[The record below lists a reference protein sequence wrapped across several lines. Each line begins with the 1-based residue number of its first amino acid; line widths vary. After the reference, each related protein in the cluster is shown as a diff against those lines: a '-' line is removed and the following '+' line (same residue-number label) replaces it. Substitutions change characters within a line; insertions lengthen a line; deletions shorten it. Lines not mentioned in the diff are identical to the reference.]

1 MYGSKQI
8 KLGVRS
14 YLLCCFLLFQGLL
27 LSARAPEIEDV
38 RALFYKAESSQ
49 KVCVELIELL
59 EPYNDKNNALFLG
72 YRGSANMM
80 MAKHLINPFSKLSY
94 FKKGKLMLE
103 KAIQFDQKNV
113 ELRFLRYTIQTNVPS
128 FLNYSDNKENDRVF
142 LLQSLNR
149 MNDQKLKIIINN
161 YLKKAS

>member
-1 MYGSKQI
+1 M
-8 KLGVRS
+8 
-14 YLLCCFLLFQGLL
+14 LCFFLLQGLS
-27 LSARAPEIEDV
+27 LSAKSPEIEDV
-38 RALFYKAESSQ
+38 RVLFHKAESSQ
-49 KVCVELIELL
+49 KVCVELIEFL

-72 YRGSANMM
+72 YRGGANML

-94 FKKGKLMLE
+94 FKKGRLMLE

-128 FLNYSDNKENDRVF
+128 FLNYNDNKEIDRVF

-149 MNDQKLKIIINN
+149 LNDQKLKTIISA

>member
-1 MYGSKQI
+1 MKPF
-8 KLGVRS
+8 
-14 YLLCCFLLFQGLL
+14 LLCFFLIRGMVV
-27 LSARAPEIEDV
+27 SANTLEIEDV
-38 RALFYKAESSQ
+38 RLLFHKAESSQ
-49 KVCVELIELL
+49 NLCIELIELL
-59 EPYNDKNNALFLG
+59 EPYDEKNNTLLFG
-72 YRGSANMM
+72 YKAGATML
-80 MAKHLINPFSKLSY
+80 MAKHLNNPFSKLSY

-128 FLNYSDNKENDRVF
+128 FLKYSDNKENDRVF

-149 MNDQKLKIIINN
+149 LNDQKLKNIIST

>member
-1 MYGSKQI
+1 MK
-8 KLGVRS
+8 S
-14 YLLCCFLLFQGLL
+14 YLICFFLLQGLQL
-27 LSARAPEIEDV
+27 LAKSPEIEDV
-38 RALFYKAESSQ
+38 RVLFHKAESSQ

-72 YRGSANMM
+72 YRASATML

-103 KAIQFDQKNV
+103 KAIEFDQKNV

-128 FLNYSDNKENDRVF
+128 FLNYSEDKERDKLF
-142 LLQSLNR
+142 LLQSLNSLK
-149 MNDQKLKIIINN
+149 DQKLKNIISN

>member
-1 MYGSKQI
+1 M
-8 KLGVRS
+8 RA
-14 YLLCCFLLFQGLL
+14 YLLCFFLIQGLL
-27 LSARAPEIEDV
+27 SSSKTPEIEDV
-38 RALFYKAESSQ
+38 RVLFHKAESSQ
-49 KVCVELIELL
+49 KVCIELIELL

-72 YRGSANMM
+72 YRASATML

-103 KAIQFDQKNV
+103 KAIQFDQKNA

-149 MNDQKLKIIINN
+149 LNDQKLKNIIST
-161 YLKKAS
+161 YLKKAN

>member
-1 MYGSKQI
+1 M
-8 KLGVRS
+8 RS
-14 YLLCCFLLFQGLL
+14 YLLCFFLIQGLL
-27 LSARAPEIEDV
+27 SSAKTPEIEDV
-38 RALFYKAESSQ
+38 RVLFHKAESSQ

-72 YRGSANMM
+72 YRASATML

-149 MNDQKLKIIINN
+149 MNDQKLKIIISN

>member
-1 MYGSKQI
+1 MKA
-8 KLGVRS
+8 
-14 YLLCCFLLFQGLL
+14 YLLCFFLIQSL
-27 LSARAPEIEDV
+27 LSSAKTPEIEDIRV
-38 RALFYKAESSQ
+38 LFHKAESSQ

-59 EPYNDKNNALFLG
+59 EPYNDKNNTLFLG
-72 YRGSANMM
+72 YRASATML

-149 MNDQKLKIIINN
+149 LNDQKLKNIISN

>member
-1 MYGSKQI
+1 M
-8 KLGVRS
+8 RS
-14 YLLCCFLLFQGLL
+14 YLLCFFLIQGLL
-27 LSARAPEIEDV
+27 SSAKTPEIEDV
-38 RALFYKAESSQ
+38 RVLFHKAESSQ

-149 MNDQKLKIIINN
+149 MNDQKLKIIISN

>member
-1 MYGSKQI
+1 M
-8 KLGVRS
+8 RS
-14 YLLCCFLLFQGLL
+14 YLLCFFLIQGLL
-27 LSARAPEIEDV
+27 SSAKTPEIEDV
-38 RALFYKAESSQ
+38 RVLFHKVESSQ
-49 KVCVELIELL
+49 KICVELIELL

-72 YRGSANMM
+72 YRGSTNML
-80 MAKHLINPFSKLSY
+80 MAKYLINPFTKLSY

-103 KAIQFDQKNV
+103 KAIQFDQKNI

-142 LLQSLNR
+142 LLQSLNSL
-149 MNDQKLKIIINN
+149 NDLKLKNIIST

>member
-1 MYGSKQI
+1 
-8 KLGVRS
+8 VRS
-14 YLLCCFLLFQGLL
+14 YLLCFFLFQGLS
-27 LSARAPEIEDV
+27 LSAKSPEIEDV
-38 RALFYKAESSQ
+38 RVLFHKAESSQ

-59 EPYNDKNNALFLG
+59 EPYNEKNNALFLG
-72 YRGSANMM
+72 YRASATML

-103 KAIQFDQKNV
+103 KAIEFDQKNV

-128 FLNYSDNKENDRVF
+128 FLNYSEDKKRDKLF
-142 LLQSLNR
+142 LLQSLNSL
-149 MNDQKLKIIINN
+149 NDQKLKNIISN

>member
-1 MYGSKQI
+1 MS
-8 KLGVRS
+8 
-14 YLLCCFLLFQGLL
+14 
-27 LSARAPEIEDV
+27 SAKTPEIEDV
-38 RALFYKAESSQ
+38 RVLFHKAESSQ

-149 MNDQKLKIIINN
+149 MNDQKLKIIISN